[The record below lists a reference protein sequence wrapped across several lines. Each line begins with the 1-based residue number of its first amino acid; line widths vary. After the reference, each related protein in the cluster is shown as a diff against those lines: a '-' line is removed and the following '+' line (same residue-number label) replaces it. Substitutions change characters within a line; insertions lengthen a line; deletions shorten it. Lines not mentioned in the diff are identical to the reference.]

1 MASTRLLQRSFLGG
15 ELSPEM
21 FGRVDAAVYQNGAAL
36 LQNFISKP
44 QGPAFR
50 RPGFRYVAATKGA
63 GATDKAKLIPFT
75 YSNDQTM
82 VIELG
87 SASLSTGTATSV
99 TLATLV
105 NTGASWTTNQY
116 TGYYVYCNGSYAQIT
131 SNTTNTLTLSSGWS
145 NGTPSG
151 TTLTY
156 DIYNGYARFHTA
168 GATVYTGTATVASYA
183 TQVNQSVA
191 LTAGTPGTV
200 TLNGHSFQ
208 NGMRVQIT
216 GITVSTGELQP
227 NTTYYVV
234 GATTNTFQLS
244 ATLSGSALSI
254 GSFTGTPVATRTFEV
269 GDLVQTGGYG
279 FYCMLLHTSVQT
291 PPTLPANSAYWYR
304 LSAWNATLGSIY
316 EVPSPYYASHIQDV
330 HFAQSNDVLTIT
342 HNQYYPREL
351 SRYSATKWLLNV
363 VPWKTAADQPINLAG
378 TANQGQRRTITAKG
392 RAVAGD
398 PTSSYI
404 RVTSNGGIGTD
415 SLYKGDN
422 IYIRS
427 TGTNSESTLNAR
439 WFVVRA
445 VDVNDN
451 ERITLNDLLTGAQ
464 WTITTDGPTTIQGTV
479 ERLSYISD
487 FTNTY
492 AVTAVYEGGVE
503 SAQSASAP
511 VSNGLYSNGNTNL
524 LTWTQVSNAVSYNV
538 YKKSNGIFGRIGSTP
553 QSPTPS
559 FVDDNIAPD
568 LGATPPIYTTPTP
581 LATAG
586 EYPATTAY
594 FEQRRC
600 FAGSVNNPQTFYA
613 TRSFT
618 DSDMSYRFPSQDD
631 DRLQFRIRAREVNT
645 IRHIVPLNEL
655 LLLTSSAEWR
665 VTSINSDSLTSDSIS
680 VRPQSYVGANMVQ
693 PEIVNNSLIFCSARG
708 GHVRELGYNW
718 QSQGFVT
725 SDLSLRSLHLFDGY
739 DIIDMC
745 QSKAP
750 HPVIWSVSSSGKL
763 LGLTYIPEEQVAA
776 WHQHTTAGTFQS
788 CCTVSEG
795 AEDVLYVIARR
806 TINGTTRNYVERM
819 AQMTQP
825 TTLADCYMMDCGG
838 TATGTN
844 LTTVTGLDWLNGA
857 TVQVLADGKVHRN
870 LTVSAGTITL
880 DYAASKIQYGLPYV
894 SNMQTLPVSMQIDG
908 AGQGRAKNINKAWL
922 RVSKTSG
929 CKVGPDA
936 DHLVQTNLYESTP
949 TEKTEEIPVL
959 LTPAWSQDGRVYV
972 QQSDPLPLTLVGLTI
987 ECAVGG

>member
-50 RPGFRYVAATKGA
+50 RPGFRYVAASKSSNVN
-63 GATDKAKLIPFT
+63 DKCRLIPFT
-75 YSNDQTM
+75 YSTDQTM
-82 VIELG
+82 VVELG
-87 SASLSTGTATSV
+87 TVTVTSGTISNVSTLITASGVNWTANEYAGKYIISNNNVGLILS
-99 TLATLV
+99 
-105 NTGASWTTNQY
+105 N
-116 TGYYVYCNGSYAQIT
+116 T
-131 SNTTNTLTLSSGWS
+131 SNQLAVSNWS
-145 NGTPSG
+145 PATPVVG
-151 TTLTY
+151 DTFE
-156 DIYNGYARFHTA
+156 IYEGYARFHTKGLSLFTGVLSEWA
-168 GATVYTGTATVASYA
+168 DTANKSVSFVNGSSAAIFTTSSSHGFADGTAVVISGAS
-183 TQVNQSVA
+183 
-191 LTAGTPGTV
+191 
-200 TLNGHSFQ
+200 
-208 NGMRVQIT
+208 IT
-216 GITVSTGELQP
+216 GGSVVVG
-227 NTTYYVV
+227 TTYYVIYLTP
-234 GATTNTFQLS
+234 TTFRLS
-244 ATLSGSALSI
+244 ATSGGGSALAVGTSTGANTVSKVYSEGDFVKVGNNGYYALTITSQNPSTTPSSWRFAAAYDSI
-254 GSFTGTPVATRTFEV
+254 
-269 GDLVQTGGYG
+269 
-279 FYCMLLHTSVQT
+279 
-291 PPTLPANSAYWYR
+291 
-304 LSAWNATLGSIY
+304 LGVPY
-316 EVPSPYYASHIQDV
+316 EVNSPYSRNHLMDV
-330 HFAQSNDVLTIT
+330 HHVQSADVLTLT
-342 HNQYYPREL
+342 HNCYAAREL
-351 SRYSATKWLLNV
+351 SRLSATKWTLSEIAWSTGSNKPSGV
-363 VPWKTAADQPINLAG
+363 SISIG
-378 TANQGQRRTITAKG
+378 SGQRRTITARSG
-392 RAVAGD
+392 SAATSVITVASNGVVGSDSIFQGD
-398 PTSSYI
+398 NVYI
-404 RVTSNGGIGTD
+404 RCPGETS
-415 SLYKGDN
+415 
-422 IYIRS
+422 
-427 TGTNSESTLNAR
+427 LNEK

-445 VDVNDN
+445 VDPNN
-451 ERITLNDLLTGAQ
+451 STQMSLNDFYTGAQ
-464 WTITTDGPTTIQGTV
+464 WINPSGTSVSISGTI

-487 FTNTY
+487 FTNY
-492 AVTAVYEGGVE
+492 YVVTAVYEGNVE
-503 SAQSASAP
+503 SAPSSE
-511 VSNGLYSNGNTNL
+511 VFSSNALYTNGNTNIIS
-524 LTWTQVSNAVSYNV
+524 WTRVASAVKYNI
-538 YKKSNGIFGRIGSTP
+538 YKKQSGVFGYIGSTS
-553 QSPTPS
+553 QTSVGTNPS
-559 FVDDNIAPD
+559 FTDDYIAPD
-568 LGATPPIYTTPTP
+568 LGNTPPIYSSPSP
-581 LATAG
+581 LNSVAN
-586 EYPATTAY
+586 YPATVGY

-600 FAGSVNNPQTFYA
+600 FASTINNPQTFYA

-618 DSDMSYRFPSQDD
+618 DSDLSYRLPSQDD
-631 DRLQFRIRAREVNT
+631 DRLQFRITSQQANS
-645 IRHIVPLNEL
+645 IRHIASLNEL
-655 LLLTSSAEWR
+655 LLLTNSSEWR
-665 VTSINSDSLTSDSIS
+665 VTSINSDALTSDSIS

-718 QSQGFVT
+718 QAQGFVT
-725 SDLSLRSLHLFDGY
+725 SDLSLRSMHLFDGY

-857 TVQVLADGKVHRN
+857 TVQVLADGKVHRS